1 MATGTGTATLD
12 FGAAPGGNV
21 AAVVVTGQT
30 SILATDH
37 VGLGWMGDS
46 TADHTAE
53 THRYIL
59 PAFVALSATVP
70 TAATGFTI
78 TATSTVTLSGTVKVR
93 WAWST

>member
-1 MATGTGTATLD
+1 MATGTGSVEID
-12 FGAAPGGNV
+12 FGAGGTV
-21 AAVVVTGQT
+21 ATATVSGQA

-37 VGLGWMGDS
+37 VGAWFMAESS
-46 TADHTAE
+46 TDHAAE

-59 PAFVALSATVP
+59 PNFVGLVCNAP

-78 TATSTVTLSGTVKVR
+78 TATSLITLTGKIKCR

>member
-1 MATGTGTATLD
+1 
-12 FGAAPGGNV
+12 
-21 AAVVVTGQT
+21 
-30 SILATDH
+30 
-37 VGLGWMGDS
+37 MGDS